1 MLKDHANFDAISLSK
16 VIFITPFENEMS
28 RSGKCVL
35 KLFKDLCSIF
45 FIHLLLFKRCSQCD
59 FRFFDFRLF

>member
-35 KLFKDLCSIF
+35 KLFKDLCSI
-45 FIHLLLFKRCSQCD
+45 LRSRCD
-59 FRFFDFRLF
+59 FRFFTFR

>member
-1 MLKDHANFDAISLSK
+1 MLKEHANFDAISLSK

-45 FIHLLLFKRCSQCD
+45 VRDVTFGFSLFASFSFHFILF
-59 FRFFDFRLF
+59 F